1 MSSTTVRSKNSKRTA
16 SIAGSVFNPTKET
29 LKFPPE
35 AQVFK
40 VIPSYV
46 KEQENVEIQVVE
58 IQVGEGF
65 VTDKNELVKAD
76 GTVLEMKKP
85 SAFKEIKEIE
95 EHKAKTD
102 KMRRASKE
110 EEYR

>member
-1 MSSTTVRSKNSKRTA
+1 MSSTTVRSKSTA

-46 KEQENVEIQVVE
+46 KEQKNVE

-85 SAFKEIKEIE
+85 SAFKEIEK
-95 EHKAKTD
+95 HKAETD

>member
-1 MSSTTVRSKNSKRTA
+1 MSSTTVRSKSTA

-46 KEQENVEIQVVE
+46 KEQKNVE

-85 SAFKEIKEIE
+85 SAFKEIKE
-95 EHKAKTD
+95 HKAKTD

>member
-1 MSSTTVRSKNSKRTA
+1 MSSTTVRSKSTA
-16 SIAGSVFNPTKET
+16 SIAGSVFNPTKDPTKET

-46 KEQENVEIQVVE
+46 KEQENNVK

-65 VTDKNELVKAD
+65 VTDKNKLVKAD
-76 GTVLEMKKP
+76 GIVLEMKKL
-85 SAFKEIKEIE
+85 SAFNEIKK
-95 EHKAKTD
+95 HKAETD

>member
-1 MSSTTVRSKNSKRTA
+1 MSSTTVRSKSTA
-16 SIAGSVFNPTKET
+16 SIAGSVFNPTEET

-46 KEQENVEIQVVE
+46 KEQKNVEIQG
-58 IQVGEGF
+58 GEGF

-85 SAFKEIKEIE
+85 SAFNEIKK
-95 EHKAKTD
+95 HKAGKD
-102 KMRRASKE
+102 KKRSASKE

>member
-1 MSSTTVRSKNSKRTA
+1 MSSTTVRSKSTA
-16 SIAGSVFNPTKET
+16 SIAGSVFNPTEET

-46 KEQENVEIQVVE
+46 KEQKNVEIQG
-58 IQVGEGF
+58 GEGF

-76 GTVLEMKKP
+76 GTVLEMKKT
-85 SAFKEIKEIE
+85 SAFKEIKK
-95 EHKAKTD
+95 HKAETD

>member
-1 MSSTTVRSKNSKRTA
+1 MSSTTVRSKNSKNTA
-16 SIAGSVFNPTKET
+16 SIAGSVFNPIKET

-46 KEQENVEIQVVE
+46 KEQENVE

>member
-1 MSSTTVRSKNSKRTA
+1 MSSTTVRSKNSKSTA

-46 KEQENVEIQVVE
+46 KEQKNVE

-85 SAFKEIKEIE
+85 SAFKEIE

>member
-1 MSSTTVRSKNSKRTA
+1 MSSTTVRSKSTA

-46 KEQENVEIQVVE
+46 KEQENVEIQG
-58 IQVGEGF
+58 GEGF

-85 SAFKEIKEIE
+85 SAFKEIEK
-95 EHKAKTD
+95 HKAETD

>member
-1 MSSTTVRSKNSKRTA
+1 MSSTTVRSKNSKNTA

-46 KEQENVEIQVVE
+46 KEQENVEIQV
-58 IQVGEGF
+58 GEGF

-85 SAFKEIKEIE
+85 SAFEEIE
-95 EHKAKTD
+95 EHKAKNRQNE
-102 KMRRASKE
+102 KSF
-110 EEYR
+110 

>member
-1 MSSTTVRSKNSKRTA
+1 MSSTTVRSKSTA

-46 KEQENVEIQVVE
+46 KEQENNVK

-65 VTDKNELVKAD
+65 VTDKNKLVKAD

-85 SAFKEIKEIE
+85 SAFKEIEK
-95 EHKAKTD
+95 HKAETD

>member
-1 MSSTTVRSKNSKRTA
+1 MSSTTVRSKSTA
-16 SIAGSVFNPTKET
+16 SIAGSVFNPAKET

-46 KEQENVEIQVVE
+46 EEQENNVK

-65 VTDKNELVKAD
+65 VTDKNKLVKAD
-76 GTVLEMKKP
+76 GTVLEMKKL
-85 SAFKEIKEIE
+85 SAFKEIEK
-95 EHKAKTD
+95 HKAETD

>member
-1 MSSTTVRSKNSKRTA
+1 MSSTTVRSKSTA
-16 SIAGSVFNPTKET
+16 SIAGSVFNPTEET

-46 KEQENVEIQVVE
+46 KEQKNVEIQG
-58 IQVGEGF
+58 GEGF

-85 SAFKEIKEIE
+85 SAFNEIKMKLKNIKLK
-95 EHKAKTD
+95 HTLKKKNIDKTNE
-102 KMRRASKE
+102 KVKSL
-110 EEYR
+110 

>member
-1 MSSTTVRSKNSKRTA
+1 MSSTTVRSKSTA

-29 LKFPPE
+29 LKFPPKT
-35 AQVFK
+35 QVFN

-46 KEQENVEIQVVE
+46 KEQKNVE

-76 GTVLEMKKP
+76 GTVLEMKKTR
-85 SAFKEIKEIE
+85 AFKEIE

>member
-1 MSSTTVRSKNSKRTA
+1 MSSTTVRSKNSKSTA

-46 KEQENVEIQVVE
+46 KEQKNVE

-85 SAFKEIKEIE
+85 SAFKEIE
-95 EHKAKTD
+95 EHKAETD

>member
-46 KEQENVEIQVVE
+46 KEQENVE

>member
-1 MSSTTVRSKNSKRTA
+1 MSSTTVRSKNSKSTA

-46 KEQENVEIQVVE
+46 KEQKNVET
-58 IQVGEGF
+58 QVGEGF

>member
-1 MSSTTVRSKNSKRTA
+1 MSSTTVRSKNSKSTA

-46 KEQENVEIQVVE
+46 KEQEQENVE

>member
-1 MSSTTVRSKNSKRTA
+1 MSSTTVRSKNSKSTA

-46 KEQENVEIQVVE
+46 KEQENVEIQV
-58 IQVGEGF
+58 GEGF

-85 SAFKEIKEIE
+85 SAFKEIE
-95 EHKAKTD
+95 EHKAETD

>member
-1 MSSTTVRSKNSKRTA
+1 MSSTTVRSKNSKSTA

-46 KEQENVEIQVVE
+46 KKQENAE

>member
-1 MSSTTVRSKNSKRTA
+1 MSSTTVRSKSTA

-29 LKFPPE
+29 FKFPPE

-46 KEQENVEIQVVE
+46 KEQENNVK

-65 VTDKNELVKAD
+65 VTDKNKLVKAD
-76 GTVLEMKKP
+76 GTVLEMKKL
-85 SAFKEIKEIE
+85 SAFKEIEK
-95 EHKAKTD
+95 HKAETD
-102 KMRRASKE
+102 KMGRASKE

>member
-1 MSSTTVRSKNSKRTA
+1 MSSTTVRSKSTA

-29 LKFPPE
+29 LKFPPK

-46 KEQENVEIQVVE
+46 KEQENNVK

-65 VTDKNELVKAD
+65 VTDKNKLVKAD
-76 GTVLEMKKP
+76 GTVLEMKKR
-85 SAFKEIKEIE
+85 AFKEIEK
-95 EHKAKTD
+95 HKAETD

>member
-1 MSSTTVRSKNSKRTA
+1 MSSTTVRSKSTA
-16 SIAGSVFNPTKET
+16 SIAGSVFNPTEET

-46 KEQENVEIQVVE
+46 KEQENVK

-85 SAFKEIKEIE
+85 SAFKEIEK
-95 EHKAKTD
+95 HKAETD

>member
-1 MSSTTVRSKNSKRTA
+1 MSSTTVRSKSTA
-16 SIAGSVFNPTKET
+16 SIAGSVFNPTKKT

-35 AQVFK
+35 AQVFN
-40 VIPSYV
+40 VIHRYV
-46 KEQENVEIQVVE
+46 KEQKNVEIQV
-58 IQVGEGF
+58 GKGF

-85 SAFKEIKEIE
+85 SALKEIE
-95 EHKAKTD
+95 EHKAEKD
-102 KMRRASKE
+102 KKRRASKE

>member
-1 MSSTTVRSKNSKRTA
+1 MSSTTVRSKNSKSTA

-46 KEQENVEIQVVE
+46 KEQENVEIQV
-58 IQVGEGF
+58 GEGF
-65 VTDKNELVKAD
+65 VTDKNVLVKAD

>member
-1 MSSTTVRSKNSKRTA
+1 MSSTTVRSKNSKSTA

-46 KEQENVEIQVVE
+46 KEQKNVENVE

>member
-1 MSSTTVRSKNSKRTA
+1 M
-16 SIAGSVFNPTKET
+16 
-29 LKFPPE
+29 LK
-35 AQVFK
+35 
-40 VIPSYV
+40 
-46 KEQENVEIQVVE
+46 

>member
-1 MSSTTVRSKNSKRTA
+1 MSSTTVRSKNSKSTA

-46 KEQENVEIQVVE
+46 KKQENVE

>member
-1 MSSTTVRSKNSKRTA
+1 MSSTTVRSKSTA

-46 KEQENVEIQVVE
+46 KEQENVEIQV
-58 IQVGEGF
+58 GEGF

-85 SAFKEIKEIE
+85 SAFKEIEK
-95 EHKAKTD
+95 HKAETD

>member
-1 MSSTTVRSKNSKRTA
+1 MSSTTVRSKSTA
-16 SIAGSVFNPTKET
+16 SIAGTVFNPTKET
-29 LKFPPE
+29 LKFLPE

-46 KEQENVEIQVVE
+46 KEQENNVK

-65 VTDKNELVKAD
+65 VTDKNKLVKAD
-76 GTVLEMKKP
+76 GTVLEMKKL
-85 SAFKEIKEIE
+85 SAFKEIEK
-95 EHKAKTD
+95 HKAETD

>member
-1 MSSTTVRSKNSKRTA
+1 MSSTTVRSKSTA

-46 KEQENVEIQVVE
+46 KEHENVEIQG
-58 IQVGEGF
+58 GEGF

-85 SAFKEIKEIE
+85 SAFKEIEK
-95 EHKAKTD
+95 HKAETD
-102 KMRRASKE
+102 KKRRASKE

>member
-46 KEQENVEIQVVE
+46 KKQENVE

>member
-1 MSSTTVRSKNSKRTA
+1 MSSTTVRSKSTA
-16 SIAGSVFNPTKET
+16 SIAGSVFNPTKKT

-46 KEQENVEIQVVE
+46 KEQENVE

-85 SAFKEIKEIE
+85 SAFKEIEK
-95 EHKAKTD
+95 HKAETD

>member
-1 MSSTTVRSKNSKRTA
+1 MSSTTVRSKSTA

-46 KEQENVEIQVVE
+46 KEQENNVK

-65 VTDKNELVKAD
+65 VTDKNKLVKAD
-76 GTVLEMKKP
+76 GTVLEMKKL
-85 SAFKEIKEIE
+85 SAFKEIEK
-95 EHKAKTD
+95 HKAETD

>member
-1 MSSTTVRSKNSKRTA
+1 MSSTTVRSKNSKSTA

-46 KEQENVEIQVVE
+46 KKQKNVE